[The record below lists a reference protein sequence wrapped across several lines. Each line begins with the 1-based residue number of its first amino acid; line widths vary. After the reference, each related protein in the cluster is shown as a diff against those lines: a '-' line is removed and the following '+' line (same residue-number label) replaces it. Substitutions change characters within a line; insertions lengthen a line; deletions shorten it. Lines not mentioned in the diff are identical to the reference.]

1 MIGLNFRLYNDIDNT
16 IRRLFSP
23 NITITKTSVTRA
35 IYFHGYLLEQTLQI
49 FDISSLVTD
58 LPNPNPTM
66 RKELQDILC
75 RQLLLLPKIIITKEN
90 LYSLSGNE
98 INIQCPLIKSTSF
111 IIPFQSHSSSIDN
124 NRLLH

>member
-1 MIGLNFRLYNDIDNT
+1 MIGLNFRLYNDIENT
-16 IRRLFSP
+16 IRRLFQP
-23 NITITKTSVTRA
+23 DITITKTSVTRA

-58 LPNPNPTM
+58 LPNPNPTIK
-66 RKELQDILC
+66 KELQDILC
-75 RQLLLLPKIIITKEN
+75 RQLLLLPKIIISKEN

-98 INIQCPLIKSTSF
+98 INIRCPLRKSTSL
-111 IIPFQSHSSSIDN
+111 IKPFQSPFSSIHN